1 MGGSVYFLFV
11 LYLVLVGLVT
21 EIGGSD
27 FQPVL
32 SGPNRAYLKSR
43 VQFECQVS
51 GLSSPPTYELRK
63 DDGRLITTDVNTV
76 LKFTVTEESEGKYYC
91 RLNPGGQT
99 SNTLQLQV
107 VIPVQ
112 GVSLSSEPDPAV
124 IYEGG
129 SLVLRCLVKKGSY
142 LSFRWYHNK
151 QEVTSQ
157 SKLYQLS
164 ENTLTVERAGEQ
176 HAGIYSCMASNQ
188 IDDSPRFS
196 SSQNLNVYVEQY
208 ISAPRLTFTVFSNGS
223 DLIANI
229 SCRLDRGSPPVI
241 FHMLLNGV
249 EMFEKQVSSLET
261 WFLLP
266 VSVGLKMGAAQCKA
280 KKEIQQLI
288 SDPVNLEVVPVGGT
302 VQVVVTYLH
311 DVTAVVT
318 AARLKCVPSRG
329 TFPSFSWTLNH
340 TSLPSVGEFHGLGQ
354 HGQILVITDITAASS
369 GYYRCAVKDSFD
381 NNSTWVESSGILIQ
395 NTDLVVMPM
404 EVMAFVF
411 CGFLLMVI
419 IGGTFC
425 VLWNINRRIE
435 KSHNNQVNQ
444 SGTII
449 DPGVTG
455 AVDSHETQSIEM
467 KTVVMEF
474 ESDS

>member
-1 MGGSVYFLFV
+1 MGGSIYFLFV
-11 LYLVLVGLVT
+11 SYLVLVGLVT

-27 FQPVL
+27 SQPVL
-32 SGPNRAYLKSR
+32 SGPDRAYLKSR

-51 GLSSPPTYELRK
+51 GLSSPLTYELRK

-107 VIPVQ
+107 
-112 GVSLSSEPDPAV
+112 GVSLSSEPDPAI
-124 IYEGG
+124 IYEGER
-129 SLVLRCLVKKGSY
+129 LVLSCLVKKGSY
-142 LSFRWYHNK
+142 LSFLWYHNK

-176 HAGIYSCMASNQ
+176 HAGIYSCTASNQ
-188 IDDSPRFS
+188 IEDSPRFS

-208 ISAPRLTFTVFSNGS
+208 ISAPRLTFTVFSIGS
-223 DLIANI
+223 DVTANI

-266 VSVGLKMGAAQCKA
+266 VSVGLNMGAAQCKA

-288 SDPVNLEVVPVGGT
+288 SDSVNLEVVPVGGA

-381 NNSTWVESSGILIQ
+381 NNSTWVESSEILIQ

-425 VLWNINRRIE
+425 VLWNINSKIE
-435 KSHNNQVNQ
+435 KSHNNQVNR
-444 SGTII
+444 SETII
-449 DPGVTG
+449 DPGDTR
-455 AVDSHETQSIEM
+455 AVVSHETQSIEM

-474 ESDS
+474 QSDS